1 MYKSTKMNIHSL
13 ECRENRL
20 RTPIISKRKN
30 SIEKFLE
37 DTQMANKQ
45 HMKKF
50 LTLLVCQRT
59 IYPGNSP
66 SLLC

>member
-13 ECRENRL
+13 ECKENRL

-37 DTQMANKQ
+37 NTQMANK
-45 HMKKF
+45 HMKKS
-50 LTLLVCQRT
+50 LTRLVC
-59 IYPGNSP
+59 
-66 SLLC
+66 

>member
-13 ECRENRL
+13 ECKEYRL

-37 DTQMANKQ
+37 DAQMANK
-45 HMKKF
+45 HMKKS